1 MEKREFNENN
11 NWWQHPEQRE
21 WEMLLGYF
29 NKFNL
34 GRKTQRKGKE
44 IANSGNFPVFVK
56 IDEIEQE
63 YHTKANQWDI
73 ASDYQAEIFLE
84 LLHENWR
91 LKDVEKTN
99 DEMMAAAVYF

>member
-1 MEKREFNENN
+1 
-11 NWWQHPEQRE
+11 
-21 WEMLLGYF
+21 MLLGYF

-63 YHTKANQWDI
+63 YHTKANQ
-73 ASDYQAEIFLE
+73 
-84 LLHENWR
+84 
-91 LKDVEKTN
+91 
-99 DEMMAAAVYF
+99 